1 MDPDAIDPTTITSV
15 HGKYPKI
22 VHYSALPAQ
31 ALVGSI
37 NGLLSGVLA
46 YAGAQLFVE
55 FMAVC
60 LTICEKAIR
69 DLICIALLCVSLSR
83 QELTILPINFRR

>member
-60 LTICEKAIR
+60 LPICEKAIR
-69 DLICIALLCVSLSR
+69 NFILLCPSLR
-83 QELTILPINFRR
+83 ALVQTRTNHTAHQF